1 MWTGV
6 GGGEGESKIDEN
18 VWISFVNDLYSKKK
32 TSVDTFKNTGEKD
45 EEKKRQLQSLLR
57 YTHAQKMILI
67 ENLVFSFVVTISRQR
82 RIQKPVKYLRWNVLR
97 SLLNI

>member
-18 VWISFVNDLYSKKK
+18 VWTSFVNDLYSKKK
-32 TSVDTFKNTGEKD
+32 TSVDTSKNTDEKD
-45 EEKKRQLQSLLR
+45 EEKKRQLLSFLR

-67 ENLVFSFVVTISRQR
+67 ENLACLVLPSQF
-82 RIQKPVKYLRWNVLR
+82 PVKDVFRNL
-97 SLLNI
+97 SNI

>member
-67 ENLVFSFVVTISRQR
+67 ENLACLVLSSQF
-82 RIQKPVKYLRWNVLR
+82 PVKDVFRNL
-97 SLLNI
+97 SDI